1 MSSPRTR
8 EPKKTP
14 RPERPKVKPRTPI
27 SLQSV
32 KSLPQDFRFTS
43 GSPSAA
49 EGKKVDSGSKL
60 AVLKENDKK
69 EKGAED
75 AKGEEDS
82 PYSSKASSREERP
95 PEEATDVEGNDD
107 SPYSSKTNSREERPA
122 EEEKGEVIM
131 SKLSTSRMPQI
142 LPSRFESNWGDTS
155 SYVAKKV
162 HTGISSSARYVVRT
176 VMYHRFV
183 MLGRTDHVRA
193 YRPPLITSGHTDR
206 YASITIEI
214 QGDTGQYASV
224 LIGMPWYQSVRLD
237 TDQNTDIA

>member
-142 LPSRFESNWGDTS
+142 LPSRFESNWGDTRS
-155 SYVAKKV
+155 IPAYRALL
-162 HTGISSSARYVVRT
+162 GVVRT

-183 MLGRTDHVRA
+183 MLGCTDHVRA

-224 LIGMPWYQSVRLD
+224 LIGMPWYQSVRLG

>member
-1 MSSPRTR
+1 MASVRMSSPRTR
-8 EPKKTP
+8 EPKKTT

-32 KSLPQDFRFTS
+32 KSLPHDFRFTS
-43 GSPSAA
+43 GSPSAS
-49 EGKKVDSGSKL
+49 EDKKVDSGSKL
-60 AVLKENDKK
+60 AVLKENDEK

-75 AKGEEDS
+75 ATGEEDS

-107 SPYSSKTNSREERPA
+107 SPYSSKTNSREERPD

-142 LPSRFESNWGDTS
+142 SPSRFESNWGDTS

-162 HTGISSSARYVVRT
+162 G
-176 VMYHRFV
+176 V
-183 MLGRTDHVRA
+183 MLLSLVNH
-193 YRPPLITSGHTDR
+193 L
-206 YASITIEI
+206 
-214 QGDTGQYASV
+214 
-224 LIGMPWYQSVRLD
+224 
-237 TDQNTDIA
+237 